1 MGLVSEQIIEWAIVT
16 AATEGAGAAI
26 ESGALEAR
34 IVKALESAKAFK
46 NSDAVKAIVNGLRE
60 AISGGG
66 NAESRATA
74 LRRYRSR
81 RGMIA
86 LPFGTAIPS
95 VRNGEFYRWFNSLT
109 PKEFSK
115 LWENPR
121 LQGIIKQ
128 RLRSPGGFHEW
139 LPVSRA
145 AKFKEWGV
153 TAEQI
158 RDYRTPTGGVRFTKP
173 GAHGG
178 DFSTAA
184 HNEIFRLIDE
194 SKDFESFKKA
204 LRLWAD
210 RNLVGGSGA
219 LPLGLR

>member
-1 MGLVSEQIIEWAIVT
+1 
-16 AATEGAGAAI
+16 
-26 ESGALEAR
+26 
-34 IVKALESAKAFK
+34 
-46 NSDAVKAIVNGLRE
+46 
-60 AISGGG
+60 
-66 NAESRATA
+66 
-74 LRRYRSR
+74 
-81 RGMIA
+81 MIA

-139 LPVSRA
+139 LPVLRA

-173 GAHGG
+173 GRMAATSPRPRLMRSFVLLTSQKISSRSRRRCGYG
-178 DFSTAA
+178 RTETWLGAVRTSTGT
-184 HNEIFRLIDE
+184 
-194 SKDFESFKKA
+194 S
-204 LRLWAD
+204 LR
-210 RNLVGGSGA
+210 
-219 LPLGLR
+219 GLK